1 MPPYFSDSETGG
13 RPRIEEV
20 IGEGTWRGL
29 RALVESR
36 IVDGSFGAEFPEMCP
51 DGGAIIGT
59 DERMFSDRLNAEIP
73 DVIDPELREFG
84 VLRLRVDGVP
94 PTMAI
99 LDLTQFCNRTI
110 AKPREV
116 GQHNFFRHSHLAFD
130 QEEGQ
135 SEFRSEVNTIL
146 ARNGLAYEL
155 VDNGAIERLA
165 PVGLREDLK
174 QAVFSTGDDA
184 LDSLLETARKKY
196 LSPDE
201 SERHNGIEK
210 LWDAFERIKTLE
222 DPDKRRGAPLIL
234 DKAAPT
240 SPKLREAL
248 EREMKEL
255 TKLGN
260 ELMIRHHE
268 TTKEPIAVAE
278 HADHLFGRMMS
289 LVRLVLKMSGRGG

>member
-1 MPPYFSDSETGG
+1 LPEYFSDKETGG
-13 RPRIEEV
+13 RPRTEEE
-20 IGEGTWRGL
+20 IGEETWRGL

-36 IVDGSFGAEFPEMCP
+36 IADGSFGAEIPEMCP
-51 DGGAIIGT
+51 DGGAVIGT
-59 DERMFSDRLNAEIP
+59 NERMFLDRLNAEVP
-73 DVIDPELREFG
+73 DVFDPELRESG

-94 PTMAI
+94 TTMAI

-116 GQHNFFRHSHLAFD
+116 GRHDFFRHSHLAFD
-130 QEEGQ
+130 QEMGRD
-135 SEFRSEVNTIL
+135 EFRSEVNRIL
-146 ARNGLAYEL
+146 ARNGLTYEL
-155 VDNGAIERLA
+155 TENGDIERMA

-201 SERHNGIEK
+201 SERRNGLEK

-222 DPDKRRGAPLIL
+222 NPNKRRGAALIL
-234 DKAAPT
+234 DKAAPA
-240 SPKLREAL
+240 SPMLREAL
-248 EREMKEL
+248 EREMREL
-255 TKLGN
+255 TGIGN

-268 TTKEPIAVAE
+268 TTNEPIAVIE
-278 HADHLFGRMMS
+278 HADHLFGRMLS
-289 LVRLVLKMSGRGG
+289 LVRLLLKMSERGG